1 MGEFLKKI
9 LPYIGAAATGN
20 IPALV
25 GLAAKQ
31 VGDVLGAKINPDL
44 GAITAAVAGATPD
57 QIAKLRE
64 QDQQFQLQVQA
75 MGFKNAEELE
85 KIAAEDRA
93 SARGREI
100 AIKDKVP
107 AWLAL
112 GVTGGFFTLL
122 FLMVFRPMPIAN
134 ADLLNVMLGALGTA
148 WISIIAYYF
157 GSSSG
162 SAAKTE
168 LMGKFR
174 QQLGGQP
181 GQTNGGGDAGAH

>member
-1 MGEFLKKI
+1 MGDFLKKI

-20 IPALV
+20 VPALI
-25 GLAAKQ
+25 GLAAQQ
-31 VGDVLGAKINPDL
+31 VGSALGTKINPDL
-44 GAITAAVAGATPD
+44 NAITAAVAGATPE
-57 QIAKLRE
+57 QLAKLKE

-85 KIAAEDRA
+85 KIAAEDRS
-93 SARGREI
+93 SARAREM

-112 GVTGGFFTLL
+112 GVTGGFFALL
-122 FLMVFRPMPIAN
+122 FLMVFKPLPVAN
-134 ADLLNVMLGALGTA
+134 SDLLNVMLGALGTA
-148 WISIIAYYF
+148 WVSIIAYYF

-174 QQLGGQP
+174 QQMAAPGGE
-181 GQTNGGGDAGAH
+181 DRKS

>member
-20 IPALV
+20 VPALV

-31 VGDVLGAKINPDL
+31 VGDVLGAKVNPDL
-44 GAITAAVAGATPD
+44 GAITAAVAGATPE
-57 QIAKLRE
+57 QIASLRA

-93 SARGREI
+93 GARAREI
-100 AIKDKVP
+100 ALKDRVP
-107 AWLAL
+107 AILSLA
-112 GVTGGFFTLL
+112 VTGGFFSLL
-122 FLMVFRPMPIAN
+122 FLMVFKPMPIAN
-134 ADLLNVMLGALGTA
+134 AGLFNVMLGALGTA
-148 WISIIAYYF
+148 WIGIVNYYF

-168 LMGKFR
+168 QLGKFR
-174 QQLGGQP
+174 QQLATP
-181 GQTNGGGDAGAH
+181 ANGGSDAPAR